1 MPAANVDFDKISNR
15 KLESADDLSGFKCD
29 LDDRLG
35 CDDFIHKEDE
45 AKLYQ
50 KERHGITY
58 LFFYEGAV
66 VGYVTLAMSSI
77 PAKRMDKR
85 FRDSIR
91 LKFYPS
97 LLIGRLAVENNWR
110 RKGIGKYLSDWCLGV
125 AIVFSEKVGCRYV
138 IVETDESNISFY
150 ESCDFKRGKELD
162 EDKEKLVWMYQRISL
177 E

>member
-1 MPAANVDFDKISNR
+1 MCAADVDFDKITNR
-15 KLESADDLSGFKCD
+15 KLQFTDDLSGFKCD
-29 LDDRLG
+29 QDDRLG

-58 LFFYEGAV
+58 LFFYGSDV

-85 FRDSIR
+85 FKEPVR

-97 LLIGRLAVENNWR
+97 LLIGRLAVSNDWR
-110 RKGIGKYLSDWCLGV
+110 RKGIGKYLSNWCLGL
-125 AIVFSEKVGCRYV
+125 AITLSEKVGCRYV
-138 IVETDESNISFY
+138 IVETDESNVNFY

-162 EDKEKLVWMYQRISL
+162 EDKGKLVWMYQRIAF

>member
-1 MPAANVDFDKISNR
+1 MPAADVDFDKISNR
-15 KLESADDLSGFKCD
+15 KLEFTDDLSGFKCD
-29 LDDRLG
+29 QDDRLG

-50 KERHGITY
+50 KERFGITY
-58 LFFYEGAV
+58 LFFYEGDV

-85 FRDSIR
+85 FKESVR

-97 LLIGRLAVENNWR
+97 LLMGRLAVGNNWR
-110 RKGIGKYLSDWCLGV
+110 RKGVGKYLSDWCLGF
-125 AIVFSEKVGCRYV
+125 AITMSERVGCRYV
-138 IVETDESNISFY
+138 ILETDESNVDFY
-150 ESCDFKRGKELD
+150 ESCGFKRGKELD
-162 EDKEKLVWMYQRISL
+162 GDRGKLIWMYQRITL